1 MNFKSLLFSA
11 LFVFLIGFTKA
22 QTNTAWT
29 PVLISMDGTN
39 SYNGI
44 ELNYQLTKCGNDDV
58 LLLKL
63 NNTNTYSVKAHWINV
78 IKTKDGKELYGNSK
92 LTTVTLGAN
101 AENSGDCKGK
111 QSELKIKLSD
121 FGVNANEFETIVGSS
136 FDTSKK

>member
-1 MNFKSLLFSA
+1 MKYRSFLLSA
-11 LFVFLIGFTKA
+11 LFVFFIAFSKA
-22 QTNTAWT
+22 QTNSAWT

-63 NNTNTYSVKAHWINV
+63 TNTNSFAVKAHWINV

-92 LTTVTLGAN
+92 LSTVTLGAN
-101 AENSGDCKGK
+101 AENSGNCKGK
-111 QSELKIKLSD
+111 PTELKINLTD
-121 FGVNANEFETIVGSS
+121 FGVKASDFETIVGSS

>member
-1 MNFKSLLFSA
+1 MKYRSFLFSA
-11 LFVFLIGFTKA
+11 LFVFFIGFSKA

-39 SYNGI
+39 SYNGV

-63 NNTNTYSVKAHWINV
+63 TNTNTYSVKAHWINV

-92 LTTVTLGAN
+92 LTSVTLGAN
-101 AENSGDCKGK
+101 AENNGNCKGK
-111 QSELKIKLSD
+111 PAELKIKLSD
-121 FGVNANEFETIVGSS
+121 FGANASNFETIVGSS
-136 FDTSKK
+136 FDTSKN